1 MSNCVLVQ
9 TAVAAENVKT
19 YNRSVTSSSAT
30 PNGTP
35 LALTFPTTSGSNV
48 FTAGTPA
55 SPFSNVWLAYSSE
68 VNKLV
73 VGQVWGG
80 QDPRN
85 FTNAANVP
93 FDAFKPQVGDIIQV
107 TADFFES
114 SYDPA
119 TVTTGTVV
127 ELTATGFQAKA
138 SATSGYAG
146 ISFKIGR
153 AEPITIASSTG
164 YGENVDAWYLECTQ
178 N

>member
-1 MSNCVLVQ
+1 MANCVLITTRCANENVNSYNRVAVST
-9 TAVAAENVKT
+9 TAV
-19 YNRSVTSSSAT
+19 

-35 LALTFPTTSGSNV
+35 LSLTFPTTAGSAV
-48 FTAGTPA
+48 FTTATPA
-55 SPFSNVWLAYSSE
+55 SPFSNVYLAYSPE

-85 FTNAANVP
+85 FINMANIP

-107 TADFFES
+107 TKEFFQNTKDPGTVAS
-114 SYDPA
+114 S
-119 TVTTGTVV
+119 TVV
-127 ELTATGFQAKA
+127 ELTATGFQALTA
-138 SATSGYAG
+138 ATSAYAG

-153 AEPITIASSTG
+153 KEPMTIASGTVG
-164 YGENVDAWYLECTQ
+164 GEQVDAWYLECMA